1 MFLILVWKLFV
12 FRLIISSVYI
22 GIQVWQCWY
31 WYRVIF
37 AIDVITVGVCDCA
50 IAISISIN
58 INISIN
64 IIRVCYQMMEITK
77 LCVIFRFICIK
88 IHVFYN
94 SIDMIPII
102 NSLWAVIKHNIFLFL
117 LQFLFFPVFFLF
129 SFFLS
134 LFLLFPVFLFVLI
147 FTGLLDLI
155 PCLTWIITVTILSS
169 VLGNLL

>member
-1 MFLILVWKLFV
+1 MKIKPNFLQFMYLRQQLRLFLFLILVWKLFV
-12 FRLIISSVYI
+12 FRLTISSVDI

-50 IAISISIN
+50 VAISMS

-77 LCVIFRFICIK
+77 LCVVFRFVCIK

-102 NSLWAVIKHNIFLFL
+102 DSLWAVIKHNIFLFL
-117 LQFLFFPVFFLF
+117 L
-129 SFFLS
+129 
-134 LFLLFPVFLFVLI
+134 
-147 FTGLLDLI
+147 
-155 PCLTWIITVTILSS
+155 
-169 VLGNLL
+169 